1 MVIAAAVAPESL
13 DPAGGYAP
21 LGAAKI
27 YDGLVEYQPGG
38 TLRPALAAGMPVPA
52 ADGRSWTVALRADVK
67 FHDGSA
73 FDPDDVVA
81 TYRRVLD
88 GPLRSKFWMLSDVR
102 AIDGGTVR
110 FELSQ
115 PYPAFACL
123 LVLGVKPAAEGT
135 NGTGPYQVTAWEPG
149 RKLVLKAHSAYYL
162 GPPKLSEITVEFV
175 ADDETRAQLLR
186 DGKLDGAV
194 LPASLASGFGTTSG
208 LSVVDHAAGDVRL
221 ISLPDGP
228 VTGDPAV
235 RRALNLVVDRRKLVE
250 EALAGKGAATSLP
263 LPAALAEFAEPGAR
277 FDLDIPRAK
286 QLLDAAGWS
295 AAADDGPRA
304 KAGVLAAIPVGY
316 PAGDLTARDLV
327 AGFARAAA
335 MIGVRV
341 TAEPVARE
349 ALTGA
354 TAELRAVGDP
364 FDPSRAL
371 SWLGDTTARAV
382 TDPAQRAVAYRALT
396 RAYLAAPTA
405 VVLAETG
412 HSYVIRQ
419 NWTGY
424 RAVVDGPGT
433 DHTWG
438 AWWNLQTWAP
448 R

>member
-1 MVIAAAVAPESL
+1 MVIAAAVAPASL
-13 DPAGGYAP
+13 DPAAGYAP

-38 TLRPALAAGMPVPA
+38 TLRPALAAGLPVPA
-52 ADGRSWTVALRADVK
+52 ADGRSWTVTLRGDVK

-73 FDPDDVVA
+73 FDADDVVA

-102 AIDGGTVR
+102 ALDAATVR

-115 PYPAFACL
+115 PYPAFTGL
-123 LVLGVKPAAEGT
+123 LVLGVKPVAEGT

-162 GPPKLSEITVEFV
+162 GAPKLSEVTVEFV
-175 ADDETRAQLLR
+175 PDDETRAQLLR
-186 DGKLDGAV
+186 DGKLDGAA
-194 LPASLASGFGTTSG
+194 LPATLASGFATTSG
-208 LSVVDHAAGDVRL
+208 LTVVDHAAGDVRMV
-221 ISLPDGP
+221 SLPDGP
-228 VTGDPAV
+228 VTGDPAM
-235 RRALNLVVDRRKLVE
+235 RRALNLVVDRRELVK
-250 EALAGKGAATSLP
+250 EALAGKGVATSVP

-277 FDLDIPRAK
+277 FDLDVSRAK
-286 QLLDAAGWS
+286 ALLEAAGWS
-295 AAADDGPRA
+295 AAADGQRA
-304 KAGVLAAIPVGY
+304 KAGVPAVIPVGY
-316 PAGDLTARDLV
+316 PVGDLAARDLI

-335 MIGVRV
+335 TVGVKV
-341 TAEPVARE
+341 TAEPVARD

-354 TAELRAVGDP
+354 TAELRSVGDP

-371 SWLGDTTARAV
+371 SWLGDTEARAV

-396 RAYLAAPTA
+396 RAYLAAPSA

-424 RAVVDGPGT
+424 RPVVDGPGT

>member
-1 MVIAAAVAPESL
+1 MVIAAAVAPASL
-13 DPAGGYAP
+13 DPAAGYAP
-21 LGAAKI
+21 LGAGKI

-38 TLRPALAAGMPVPA
+38 TLRAALAAALPLPA
-52 ADGRSWTVALRADVK
+52 ADGRSWTVTLRGDVK
-67 FHDGSA
+67 FHDGSP
-73 FDPDDVVA
+73 FDADDVVA

-88 GPLRSKFWMLSDVR
+88 GPVRPKFWMLSDVR
-102 AIDGGTVR
+102 ALDAATVR

-115 PYPAFACL
+115 PYPAFAGL

-135 NGTGPYQVTAWEPG
+135 NGTGPYQVAAWEPG
-149 RKLVLKAHSAYYL
+149 RKLVLKAHPGYYL
-162 GPPKLSEITVEFV
+162 GTPKLSEVTVEFI

-194 LPASLASGFGTTSG
+194 LPTTLASGFAATSG
-208 LSVVDHAAGDVRL
+208 LTVVDHAAGDVRL
-221 ISLPDGP
+221 VSLPEGP
-228 VTGDPAV
+228 VTGDPVV
-235 RRALNLVVDRRKLVE
+235 RQALNLVVDRRELVE
-250 EALAGKGAATSLP
+250 EALAGKGAATSIP
-263 LPAALAEFAEPGAR
+263 LPAALAEFAEPSAR
-277 FDLDIPRAK
+277 FDLDVPRA
-286 QLLDAAGWS
+286 QELLEAAGWT
-295 AAADDGPRA
+295 AAAAGPRT
-304 KAGVLAAIPVGY
+304 KAGVLAVIPVGY

-335 MIGVRV
+335 TIGVRV
-341 TAEPVARE
+341 TAEPVARD
-349 ALTGA
+349 ALTGS
-354 TAELRAVGDP
+354 TAELCAVGDP
-364 FDPSRAL
+364 FDPGRAL
-371 SWLGDTTARAV
+371 SWLGDAAARAV
-382 TDPAQRAVAYRALT
+382 TDPAQRAVAYRALS
-396 RAYLAAPTA
+396 RSNLAAPSA

>member
-1 MVIAAAVAPESL
+1 MMIAAAVAPASL
-13 DPAGGYAP
+13 DPAAGYAP

-38 TLRPALAAGMPVPA
+38 TLRPALAAGLPVPA
-52 ADGRSWTVALRADVK
+52 ADGRSWTVTLRGDVK

-73 FDPDDVVA
+73 FDADDVVA

-102 AIDGGTVR
+102 ALDAGTVR

-115 PYPAFACL
+115 PYPAFTGL
-123 LVLGVKPAAEGT
+123 LVLGVKPVAEGT
-135 NGTGPYQVTAWEPG
+135 NGTGPYQVTAWEAG
-149 RKLVLKAHSAYYL
+149 RKLVLKAHAGYYL
-162 GPPKLSEITVEFV
+162 GAPKLSEITVEFV

-186 DGKLDGAV
+186 DGKLDGAA
-194 LPASLASGFGTTSG
+194 LPASLASGFAATSG
-208 LSVVDHAAGDVRL
+208 LTVVDHTAGDVRL
-221 ISLPDGP
+221 ISLPEGP
-228 VTGDPAV
+228 VTGDPAM
-235 RRALNLVVDRRKLVE
+235 RRALNLVIDRRDLVQK
-250 EALAGKGAATSLP
+250 ALAGMGTATSIP

-277 FDLDIPRAK
+277 FDLDVPRAK
-286 QLLDAAGWS
+286 ELLESAGWT
-295 AAADDGPRA
+295 AAADGQRA
-304 KAGVLAAIPVGY
+304 KAGVLAVIPVGY
-316 PAGDLTARDLV
+316 PVGDLAGRDLIT
-327 AGFARAAA
+327 GFAKAAA
-335 MIGVRV
+335 AIGVRV
-341 TAEPVARE
+341 TAEPVARD

-371 SWLGDTTARAV
+371 SWLGDSAARAV

-396 RAYLAAPTA
+396 RAYLAAPSA